1 MKVLAEVCIVPM
13 GVGVSVSTYV
23 AQCETIFAEV
33 GLKAELH
40 AYGTNLEG
48 EYDDVMAAIK
58 RCHEALHA
66 AGVPRL
72 FTTLKLGT
80 RTDRDQSLDDKVA
93 SVKRKLDSAAG

>member
-13 GVGVSVSTYV
+13 GVGVSVSAYV
-23 AQCETIFAEV
+23 AQCEKIFAEA
-33 GLKAELH
+33 GLKVELH

-48 EYDDVMAAIK
+48 DYDQVMSAIR

-80 RTDRDQSLDDKVA
+80 RTDRDQTLGDKVQ
-93 SVKRKLDSAAG
+93 SVKRKLGE